1 MMITSL
7 HSIFTPKQV
16 QVINSYRHDNWRYLI
31 LSGAVRSGKTFVD
44 NYLFISEIY
53 RVSQRAKAN
62 DDPHPQYIL
71 AGFSSNTIYTNVIAS
86 LNTQF
91 GIELSTDRHGHYHLF
106 GVDIVPAYT
115 GSIRG
120 MSAVRGMTSYGA
132 YLNEASLATHDV
144 FQEIIDR
151 CSVEG
156 SHIICDTN
164 PDNPEHWLKKGYID
178 NKDPKAR
185 IKSFSF
191 TIDDNT
197 HLSKE
202 YVDTLKATTPSG
214 MFYDRRI
221 KGLWVTGEGAIFRD
235 FDERKMVVDNVPKTL
250 KYTAGIDWGYN
261 HPCSITVFGEDEDGK
276 FYLVEEHTER
286 FKEID
291 YWTDVAH
298 GLQNKYGQNMPFYA
312 DTARPEHIDHFKHAG
327 INCLYGWKSVVP
339 GIETVAELMKG
350 GRFFVLKGHT
360 DRFMEEIYNYQWDD
374 KAEDK
379 PVKENDHVM
388 DSMRYCL
395 ATQLHLKERKTYHPA
410 SNDRE
415 GILRGMRKLGL

>member
-1 MMITSL
+1 MTISL
-7 HSIFTPKQV
+7 SNVFTKKQID
-16 QVINSYRHDNWRYLI
+16 VINSYRHDDWRYLI

-53 RVSQRAKAN
+53 RVSQVAKQR
-62 DDPHPQYIL
+62 DDQHPQYIL

-91 GIELSTDRHGHYHLF
+91 GIDLTTDRHGHYHLF
-106 GVDIVPAYT
+106 SVDIVPAYT
-115 GSIRG
+115 GSVRG
-120 MSAVRGMTSYGA
+120 MSAIRGMTSYGA

-151 CSVEG
+151 CSIEG
-156 SHIICDTN
+156 SRIICDTN
-164 PDNPEHWLKKGYID
+164 PDNPEHWLKKDYID
-178 NKDPKAR
+178 NDDPKAR

-197 HLSKE
+197 HLPKE

-221 KGLWVTGEGAIFRD
+221 KGLWVTGEGAIYRD
-235 FDERKMVVDNVPKTL
+235 FDERKMVVDSVPKMVR
-250 KYTAGIDWGYN
+250 YIAGVDWGYN
-261 HPCSITVFGEDEDGK
+261 HPCSITVFGVDDQENY
-276 FYLVEEHTER
+276 YLVDERTER

-291 YWTDVAH
+291 YWTEVAKQ
-298 GLQNKYGQNMPFYA
+298 LQKKYGYKMPFYA
-312 DTARPEHIDHFKHAG
+312 DTARPEHIDHFIHEG
-327 INCLYGWKSVVP
+327 INCKYGWKSVVP
-339 GIETVAELMKG
+339 GIEIVAELMKSG
-350 GRFFVLKGHT
+350 HFFVQKGHT
-360 DRFMEEIYNYQWDD
+360 QNFMEEIYNYQWDD

-379 PVKENDHVM
+379 PVKEMDHVM

-395 ATQLHLKERKTYHPA
+395 ATPIHEQEQKSYYPTNDKKNIAKGLKRF
-410 SNDRE
+410 
-415 GILRGMRKLGL
+415 GL